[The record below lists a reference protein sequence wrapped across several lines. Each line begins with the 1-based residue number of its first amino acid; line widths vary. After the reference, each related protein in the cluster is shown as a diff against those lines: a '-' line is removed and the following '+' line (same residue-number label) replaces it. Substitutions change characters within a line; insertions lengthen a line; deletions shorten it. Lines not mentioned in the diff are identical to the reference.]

1 MRWVSRIL
9 MALQEDRFTL
19 YQQRISPV
27 AEGNRRHHFEILLRM
42 LNADDGVIAP
52 GSFLPVAERHRLIE
66 RLDRWVIANT
76 LEWLASQRAELADLF
91 LCAINLSGHSL
102 GNERTLRFLEDQIVR
117 YDIPP
122 EKLCFEVTET
132 VAAKDPDKAT
142 RFIGA
147 LRERGCHFA
156 LDDFGTGVS
165 SFGYLRTLPVDFVK
179 IDGIFVK
186 GILDDEADDVL
197 VASINRVAHALG
209 KRTIAEYVENERILH
224 RMAEIGVDFVQGYG
238 VGRPEPIGEL
248 GGGAARQALGG

>member
-1 MRWVSRIL
+1 
-9 MALQEDRFTL
+9 
-19 YQQRISPV
+19 
-27 AEGNRRHHFEILLRM
+27 M
-42 LNADDGVIAP
+42 LDADDSVIAP
-52 GSFLPVAERHRLIE
+52 GSFLPAAERHRLIE

-76 LEWLASQRAELADLF
+76 LEWLAGQRAELADLF

-102 GNERTLRFLEDQIVR
+102 GNERTLRFLEDQIAR

-132 VAAKDPDKAT
+132 VAAQDPEKAT
-142 RFIGA
+142 RFIAA

-186 GILDDEADDVL
+186 GILDDPADDVL
-197 VASINRVAHALG
+197 VASINQVAHVLG
-209 KRTIAEYVENERILH
+209 KRTIAEYVENEQILR

-238 VGRPEPIGEL
+238 VGRPEPIGRM
-248 GGGAARQALGG
+248 GADALEALGGRR